1 VRSVAA
7 EQVALAVHLG
17 RWIVLGVISGL
28 LAGGSSWLF
37 LEGLDRVTDYRVDHG
52 WILYL
57 LPAAGLVIGL
67 GYHYLG
73 GRATE
78 GTALLLDEI
87 HRPTTGVPRRMAPL
101 VLVGTW
107 ITHLFGGSAGRE
119 GVALQMSGS
128 LSDSAA
134 RILRLNGEDRRILLI
149 AGIGGGFGAVF
160 GVPLAGAVFSLEVLV
175 MGRMRYDALVPS
187 LAAAITGDIVVT
199 ALGYHHP
206 VRAQLDVDLDW
217 WVLVRVGVAGVAF
230 GLASIAFVS
239 LTHSVKRVASRWIAW
254 PPLRLVLG
262 GAAVVG
268 LAALFGRDY
277 LGLSTPL
284 IDRGLLG
291 EHLGFQVFALKI
303 LFTAVTLGTGFPGGE
318 VTPLFVTGTTLGAAL
333 ATPLGLDPKLL
344 AAVGFVAVFAA
355 AANTPLACAVMGI
368 ELFGAG
374 ATVPIAVGCVVAYVC
389 SSHGGIFGTQRIGT
403 AKGSARIDGGP
414 SVAEWLRRPRGL

>member
-1 VRSVAA
+1 M
-7 EQVALAVHLG
+7 AVHLG
-17 RWIVLGVISGL
+17 RWIVLGVLSGL
-28 LAGGSSWLF
+28 LAGASSWLF

-52 WILYL
+52 WIVYL
-57 LPAAGLVIGL
+57 LPAAGLVIGV

-73 GRATE
+73 GRAAE

-134 RILRLNGEDRRILLI
+134 RILRLDGEDRRILLI

-187 LAAAITGDIVVT
+187 LAAAVTGDIVVT

-206 VRAQLDVDLDW
+206 VRAQLEVGLDW

-239 LTHSVKRVASRWIAW
+239 LTHWVKRVASRWIAW
-254 PPLRLVLG
+254 PPLRLVVG

-333 ATPLGLDPKLL
+333 ATPLGLDPKVL

-374 ATVPIAVGCVVAYVC
+374 ATVPIAIGCVVAYVC